1 MRNRT
6 TRTNGYSGYDIDDG
20 SEGGQSSNEWQG
32 GDDEEE
38 EDNDFEGDDEGEVS
52 GDDSVVDGQP
62 PSLVVQLRYGK
73 TNDAPTGEEQPIK
86 EPATGDANDRIEQ
99 QPPGAAVNGAPST
112 APEAPAESD
121 FTMQVDVPPAAE
133 QQPRSLESGSAKEP
147 NGTANGA
154 SEGFHFGVTPEARIA
169 QSAAVPATNE
179 TG

>member
-6 TRTNGYSGYDIDDG
+6 TRTNGYSGYDMDDG
-20 SEGGQSSNEWQG
+20 SEGGQSSNEWLG
-32 GDDEEE
+32 GDDE
-38 EDNDFEGDDEGEVS
+38 EDNDFEGDDEGELS

-73 TNDAPTGEEQPIK
+73 TNDSPTGEEQPVK
-86 EPATGDANDRIEQ
+86 EPAPGDENDKIEQ
-99 QPPGAAVNGAPST
+99 QPQGAAANGTPNR

-121 FTMQVDVPPAAE
+121 FKMQVDIPPAAE

-147 NGTANGA
+147 NGIANGA
-154 SEGFHFGVTPEARIA
+154 SEGSNFGITPEARIA
-169 QSAAVPATNE
+169 QSAAVSASNE